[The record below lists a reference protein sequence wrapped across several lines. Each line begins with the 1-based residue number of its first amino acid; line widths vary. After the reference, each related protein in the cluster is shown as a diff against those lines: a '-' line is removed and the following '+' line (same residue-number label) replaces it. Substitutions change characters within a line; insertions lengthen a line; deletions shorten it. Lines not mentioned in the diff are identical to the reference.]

1 MTTRKEGEAG
11 RFERSLTLKAINVE
25 ERSIVHVITDSTI
38 DRSQEIVD
46 PNGVDKR
53 NYDKNPVV
61 LFGHNYRAV
70 GDQIPIVGRAAWVK
84 QEGESLIA
92 KTIFSDATQLAR
104 DAWALAKEGLMP
116 ATSIGFIPR
125 GIEAAMLEDVK
136 DLNPSNRADYDP
148 KAQVFIFRN
157 WELLEYSLVPIPA
170 NPNAVERHALA
181 KALDVTESDEVRG
194 MLKAALD
201 EKRICEL
208 EGCKEGMEQRMAA
221 TVDEVRL
228 LLVDMEKRYE
238 DRLAELAGA
247 LEQLTKHAEPPQ
259 AKTGGMTGTAI
270 TGEAAKAAVRDAL
283 AGVISRRRGR
293 V

>member
-11 RFERSLTLKAINVE
+11 RFERSLGLKSVNVE
-25 ERSIVHVITDSTI
+25 ERSIVHIITDSTI

-46 PNGVDKR
+46 PKGVDKR
-53 NYDKNPVV
+53 NYEKNPVV

-70 GDQIPIVGRAAWVK
+70 GDQIPIIGRAAWVK
-84 QEGESLIA
+84 HEGEALIA

-116 ATSIGFIPR
+116 ATSIGFIPT
-125 GIEAAMLEDVK
+125 GIELAALEDVK
-136 DLNPSNRADYDP
+136 DLSPSNRADYDP
-148 KAQVFIFRN
+148 KAQVFIHRK

-181 KALDVTESDEVRG
+181 KALDLTESDEVRG

-201 EKRICEL
+201 EKRLCEL
-208 EGCKEGMEQRMAA
+208 EECREKMPDFAGMIEQLKNETDARVKE
-221 TVDEVRL
+221 L
-228 LLVDMEKRYE
+228 
-238 DRLAELAGA
+238 LAEIEELKSKQVEPIQPSTAGTVGVA
-247 LEQLTKHAEPPQ
+247 L
-259 AKTGGMTGTAI
+259 
-270 TGEAAKAAVRDAL
+270 TGEAAKATIRDAI
-283 AGVISRRRGR
+283 AGAVSRKFGR

>member
-1 MTTRKEGEAG
+1 MEPRLKEGEAG
-11 RFERSLTLKAINVE
+11 RFERSIGIKSVNVE

-61 LFGHNYRAV
+61 LFGHNYRAM
-70 GDQIPIVGRAAWVK
+70 GDQIPIIGRSAWVK

-92 KTIFSDATQLAR
+92 KTIFSDATPLAR

-116 ATSIGFIPR
+116 ATSIGFIPT
-125 GIEAAMLEDVK
+125 GIELAALEDVN
-136 DLNPSNRADYDP
+136 DLNPVNRGDFDP
-148 KAQVFIFRN
+148 KSQVFIFRK

-170 NPNAVERHALA
+170 NPNAVERRALSQ
-181 KALDVTESDEVRG
+181 ALDLSRSDEMRG
-194 MLKAALD
+194 LLKSALT

-208 EGCKEGMEQRMAA
+208 ESCREKMPDIDAVIDGLKEEFAGREAA
-221 TVDEVRL
+221 
-228 LLVDMEKRYE
+228 LVAQIE
-238 DRLAELAGA
+238 EL
-247 LEQLTKHAEPPQ
+247 
-259 AKTGGMTGTAI
+259 KTLMPKTAGMTVETLTTDQARVLLSD
-270 TGEAAKAAVRDAL
+270 AVDR
-283 AGVISRRRGR
+283 VISRRRGR